1 MDNNI
6 PLPERESDKNFM
18 MSIEGTYHIAGRGT
32 VATGTVDT
40 GKIKSGEEVE
50 VVGYTKKNVKTTCTG
65 IETFKKSL
73 DYGEAGD
80 NVGLLLRGVTRDDL
94 WRG

>member
-1 MDNNI
+1 MDTTI
-6 PLPERESDKNFM
+6 PIPERDADKPFM
-18 MSIEGTYHIAGRGT
+18 MSIEGTFHIGGRGT
-32 VATGTVDT
+32 VATGTIDT
-40 GKIKSGEEVE
+40 GKIKAGEDVE
-50 VVGYTKKNVKTTCTG
+50 IVGYSKKNIKTTCTG

-73 DYGEAGD
+73 DFGEAGD